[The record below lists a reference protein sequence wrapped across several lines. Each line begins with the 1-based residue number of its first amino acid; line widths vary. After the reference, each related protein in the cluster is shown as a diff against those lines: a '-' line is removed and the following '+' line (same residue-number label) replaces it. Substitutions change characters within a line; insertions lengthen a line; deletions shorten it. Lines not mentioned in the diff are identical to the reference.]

1 MYVLDTNVVSEF
13 IKTHP
18 DIGVMSWL
26 VSMPREVLLLP
37 SVVIAELYFGIERL
51 PAGKRRN
58 GLMDFADAFVAAGGV
73 GGILPFEEAEARAYA
88 KIGAY
93 RQSTGKPMSIA
104 DAQIAATAAVRNL
117 PVVTRNVRHFENCGI
132 EVINPWDAQPQ

>member
-13 IKTHP
+13 IKPRP
-18 DIGVMSWL
+18 DAGVMSWL
-26 VSMPREVLLLP
+26 VSTPRDVLLLP
-37 SVVIAELYFGIERL
+37 SVVIAEMYFGVERL

-58 GLMDFADAFVAAGGV
+58 ALMEFADMFVTAGGPE
-73 GGILPFEEAEARAYA
+73 GILPFTETEARAYA
-88 KIGAY
+88 RIGAD
-93 RQSTGKPMSIA
+93 RQRMGRPMTVA

-132 EVINPWDAQPQ
+132 DVINPWEAQ